1 MIAMPEYSKN
11 DVLKKEFHF
20 NPYAALAFGALL
32 GYVLAYLNHLTPHG
46 ALPFVFS
53 LVAVGLVALALR
65 AFRGTGV
72 GKKTNDE
79 LSYLRYR
86 KRLYEQNRLFAKVC
100 DEAGREGPVCN

>member
-1 MIAMPEYSKN
+1 M
-11 DVLKKEFHF
+11 KKGFHF
-20 NPYAALAFGALL
+20 NPYATLAFGALL

-65 AFRGTGV
+65 AFRGTGAR
-72 GKKTNDE
+72 KKTNDE

-86 KRLYEQNRLFAKVC
+86 KRLYEQNRFSRGLFPVSLSFGSQTATTHSS
-100 DEAGREGPVCN
+100 ARENS